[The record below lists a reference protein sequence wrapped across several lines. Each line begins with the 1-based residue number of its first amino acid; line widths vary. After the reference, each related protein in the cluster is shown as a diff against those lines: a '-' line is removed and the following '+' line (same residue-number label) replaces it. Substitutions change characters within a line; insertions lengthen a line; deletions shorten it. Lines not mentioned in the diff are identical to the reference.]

1 MSGIV
6 ATYVEKLENTKDKLQ
21 SLSFIKDTCNIKMD
35 LLTNASLLQ
44 DSIKFVET
52 QKEKL
57 SNNDKEVKQNNN
69 GMERSSKDINT
80 ESTEPTTVF

>member
-44 DSIKFVET
+44 DSI
-52 QKEKL
+52 
-57 SNNDKEVKQNNN
+57 
-69 GMERSSKDINT
+69 
-80 ESTEPTTVF
+80 